1 MTQLWVLQTRIQC
14 RFFPLTRRCGTC
26 KLGYFDCPGHFG
38 HIELTSPCYNPITFK
53 LMLKLLN
60 SACLYCHKF
69 RTSRTQLYHIA
80 AKLRLA
86 HAGLVIE
93 ATELDQHVL
102 FKWKA
107 SSSMS
112 EDMPF
117 SSLID
122 NEAMDDDEEV
132 AEEGAGFTGE
142 TGQPGT
148 ASEFMAA
155 VDNYVEKC
163 MKKLDDDNIRRI
175 IRRNTLITET
185 TRAIE
190 KLFLSS
196 IPAASCANCR
206 GQSPKFRA
214 EGMVKIFQKP
224 LMARQIK
231 AMKGKGMS
239 LAILDCHGVQGMSFL
254 TLPSDD

>member
-1 MTQLWVLQTRIQC
+1 
-14 RFFPLTRRCGTC
+14 
-26 KLGYFDCPGHFG
+26 
-38 HIELTSPCYNPITFK
+38 
-53 LMLKLLN
+53 MLKLLN

-86 HAGLVIE
+86 HVGLVIE

-107 SSSMS
+107 SSTTVKQESTDNNSFSM
-112 EDMPF
+112 
-117 SSLID
+117 ID
-122 NEAMDDDEEV
+122 DEAMDDDEEG
-132 AEEGAGFTGE
+132 EEGGGFTGE

-148 ASEFMAA
+148 ATEFITAI
-155 VDNYVEKC
+155 DNYVDEC
-163 MKKLDDDNIRRI
+163 MKKLDDEKVRKI
-175 IRRNTLITET
+175 IRRNMLITDT
-185 TRAIE
+185 TRVIE

-196 IPAASCANCR
+196 IPAGSCANCK

-224 LMARQIK
+224 LTGKQLK
-231 AMKGKGMS
+231 SMKGKGMTMAK
-239 LAILDCHGVQGMSFL
+239 LNCHGVQCLFDFL
-254 TLPSDD
+254 ISISA